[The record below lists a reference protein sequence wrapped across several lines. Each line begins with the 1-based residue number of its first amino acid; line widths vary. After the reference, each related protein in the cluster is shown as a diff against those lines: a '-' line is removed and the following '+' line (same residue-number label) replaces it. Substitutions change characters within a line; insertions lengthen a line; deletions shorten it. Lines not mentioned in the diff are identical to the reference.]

1 MNNFLTTC
9 WRVLKTICVKSLNG
23 VRQGWHWYVGLFKGA
38 GWWKRIGLGLL
49 SFVAFVLLY
58 VVAVSLNLF
67 WLFGRSPS
75 LGDIMHPKTPAAS
88 EIYSADGK
96 LIGKFFNENRSPVNY
111 DEVSADFYDVLIST
125 EDERFYYH
133 HGIDIPGLFAAV
145 KDAAQG
151 RARGASTITQ
161 QLVKNMFKM
170 RSEYGTGL
178 LGKIPGLHMLILK
191 SKEMIIA
198 TELELF
204 NTKEDILRMY
214 VNTVDFGSNAFGIK
228 TAAKTYFNTTPDK
241 LTVEQSAVLVGML
254 KATTAYNPMLHP
266 KASLGRRNVV
276 IDNMV
281 HNKKLTRQKADS
293 IKQIPIK
300 LDFSVESVRDGKA
313 LYFRDAVADYLAEK
327 CPKLNPY
334 TDGLKIFTTLD
345 MRMQEMA
352 EEALVQQMKT
362 VQHTFD
368 GHWRGQEPWRDEQG
382 RVISDFIDSKLKRTE
397 AYKKLKAR
405 FPESPDSIKY
415 YLNKPHKITLFSY
428 DGPQTKEIS
437 TVDSLRYMAGLLHA
451 GFVAME
457 PKTGHVKAWVGDI
470 DYNTWQYDKV
480 TAMRQPGSTFKLF
493 VYAAAMEQGMTPADT
508 RKDEY
513 IQMEVF
519 DKNKNENVMWRP
531 SNANGHFSG
540 ANLPLRSAFAQS
552 INSVA
557 VKVGQEV
564 GMNNVVSLAKK
575 MGVVS
580 PLDPT
585 PSLALGSSDMKLE
598 ELVGA
603 YASIANDGEYVE
615 PVLVTRVEDA
625 NGKVLYE
632 AKPEKHRAISK
643 RSAFFMQKMLEAGMS
658 DAGGTSQS
666 MRRYL
671 GNAYWSKH
679 IDAGGKTGTSNNHS
693 DAWFVCV
700 TPELVGGAWV
710 GAEDRCVHF
719 RTGKLGQGN
728 KTALPIVGLFY
739 EKVLANAKL
748 SAKYAKLY
756 PEPSEPISPQQYSAT
771 YYIPEYDN
779 EIDSLALSDSLLV
792 SSADNLM
799 ENDANPNPQS
809 RHHSEDNVA
818 TETTDDLFN

>member
-111 DEVSADFYDVLIST
+111 DEVSANFYDVLIST

-254 KATTAYNPMLHP
+254 KSTTAYNPMLHP

-625 NGKVLYE
+625 YG
-632 AKPEKHRAISK
+632 
-643 RSAFFMQKMLEAGMS
+643 
-658 DAGGTSQS
+658 
-666 MRRYL
+666 
-671 GNAYWSKH
+671 
-679 IDAGGKTGTSNNHS
+679 
-693 DAWFVCV
+693 
-700 TPELVGGAWV
+700 
-710 GAEDRCVHF
+710 
-719 RTGKLGQGN
+719 
-728 KTALPIVGLFY
+728 
-739 EKVLANAKL
+739 
-748 SAKYAKLY
+748 
-756 PEPSEPISPQQYSAT
+756 
-771 YYIPEYDN
+771 
-779 EIDSLALSDSLLV
+779 
-792 SSADNLM
+792 
-799 ENDANPNPQS
+799 
-809 RHHSEDNVA
+809 
-818 TETTDDLFN
+818 